1 MNNHKLRVFILVIV
15 GVMLLK
21 TFVFEGLVVRGDSM
35 YPTLQSGDYVLIN
48 RLAYLFGEPER
59 GDVVVA
65 RTRGGDGA
73 ESHRVVKRVKG
84 LPGERFPDRDGVKT
98 NVDPNEYF
106 IVGDNGEVSVD
117 SNDFGFVDKWEIE
130 GRAFGAIR
138 IKNLKYIG
146 L

>member
-35 YPTLQSGDYVLIN
+35 HPTLESGDYVLIN

-65 RTRGGDGA
+65 RTRDGEGV

-84 LPGERFPDRDGVKT
+84 LPGEKFPDRDGIMT

-106 IVGDNGEVSVD
+106 IVGDNSEVSVD

-130 GRAFGAIR
+130 GRAFGVIR